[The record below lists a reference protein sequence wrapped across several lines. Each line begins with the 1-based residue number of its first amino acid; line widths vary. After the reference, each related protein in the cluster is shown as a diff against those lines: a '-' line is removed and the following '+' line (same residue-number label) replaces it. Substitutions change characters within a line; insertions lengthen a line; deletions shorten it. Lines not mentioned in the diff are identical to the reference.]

1 METIDRIA
9 EMMLT
14 LEEFSALLEHE
25 TAAIRSVNT
34 NAIKK
39 MAERKNYLA
48 LHYQRQL
55 RMLFDRRGDLADIAP
70 EVKEQLR
77 LSWEE
82 FDQRVKD
89 NLHAL
94 SVAQKATRTVVD
106 MIVNAIRDTQ
116 GVHRSNLYKNSGTM
130 AVSPIGSCVSVSLN
144 QVL

>member
-55 RMLFDRRGDLADIAP
+55 RMLFDRRGDLIELGP

-77 LSWEE
+77 RSWEE
-82 FDQRVKD
+82 FDLRMQD
-89 NLHAL
+89 NLQAL
-94 SVAQKATRTVVD
+94 KVAQKATRTVVD

-116 GVHRSNLYKNSGTM
+116 GVHRTNRYGNAGAM
-130 AVSPIGSCVSVSLN
+130 AAPPVGACVSVSLN
-144 QVL
+144 QLL